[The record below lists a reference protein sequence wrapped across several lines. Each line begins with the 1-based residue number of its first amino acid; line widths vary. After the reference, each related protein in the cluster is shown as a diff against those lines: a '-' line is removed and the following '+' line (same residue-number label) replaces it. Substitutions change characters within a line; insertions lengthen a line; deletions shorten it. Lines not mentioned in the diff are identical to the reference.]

1 MMVSGRLRTE
11 KLEAIMNSFVTHHA
25 KWIRFVYSCFDRVVF
40 NVIVP
45 SWQCAA
51 VLVGLLQ
58 KRRGVQG
65 ISRSYLKSV
74 SEEYHATVRTMAVEN
89 GIPIVQ
95 PPKDV
100 RRDEWVE
107 PFYRRLHGQ
116 SGIAVILKCR
126 ESARVAVSYATKS
139 GGYHLELCQRFVD
152 QYYFYLQDAD
162 FGPMFLRLCPY
173 LPFNGRMVINGHDWL
188 ACQMR
193 RDNVRFRQHGN
204 AFLTC
209 SDPERLQQLA
219 GSFSANH
226 VIACAQRWLSQL
238 APPLIDARGKRAARD
253 YRLFF
258 SQTEFCTNAIFD
270 RRAPLEQ
277 LSERLLDLNRDI
289 GRPDK
294 LAIIYG
300 RRINKRTRHGFQTQ
314 ITDHHLGNPVIRSNY
329 QDQSVKQY
337 VRDHLL
343 LRTEETCYDTRE
355 LGINKG
361 LENLPALR
369 TAMDQVN
376 ERYQEIQH
384 DVMETFLDR
393 GQLQALRQPTTNTS
407 GRRIPGIKPD
417 DPRVLAVMRALTR
430 FAHIANSDSFRCRDL
445 LEPVAQA
452 LGRADYRL
460 PQLRYD
466 LSKLRAKGLVIKLDG
481 THRYRL
487 TAEGFRLCVLFIK
500 LADRVYKP
508 LTAATLSPIP
518 EDVALSPEKRA
529 TLDQNYA
536 AIDLAINNLLDQLG
550 LKAA

>member
-1 MMVSGRLRTE
+1 
-11 KLEAIMNSFVTHHA
+11 MNSFVTHHA

-45 SWQCAA
+45 AWQCAA

-58 KRRGVQG
+58 KRRSVDA
-65 ISRSYLKSV
+65 ISRAYLKSV
-74 SEEYHATVRTMAVEN
+74 SEEYHSMVRGLALDN
-89 GIPIVQ
+89 GIPVVT
-95 PPKDV
+95 PPKGV

-107 PFYRRLHGQ
+107 PYYRRLHGQ
-116 SGIAVILKCR
+116 PGIAVILKCR
-126 ESARVAVSYATKS
+126 EGARVAVSYPTKS
-139 GGYHLELCQRFVD
+139 GGHHLELCQRFVD

-188 ACQMR
+188 ACQMHR
-193 RDNVRFRQHGN
+193 ENIRFRQHGN

-209 SDPERLQQLA
+209 SNRERLQQLA
-219 GSFSANH
+219 DSFSANH
-226 VIACAQRWLSQL
+226 IIACAQRWLSHL
-238 APPLIDARGKRAARD
+238 APPLIDVHGKRAARD

-258 SQTEFCTNAIFD
+258 SQTEFCTNIIFD
-270 RRAPLEQ
+270 RRAPLDQ
-277 LSERLLDLNRDI
+277 LNERLLDLNRAI

-294 LAIIYG
+294 LTIIYG
-300 RRINKRTRHGFQTQ
+300 RRISKHTRHGFQTQ
-314 ITDHHLGNPVIRSNY
+314 ITDHHLGSPVIRSHY

-343 LRTEETCYDTRE
+343 LRTEETCYDTTE

-369 TAMDQVN
+369 TAMHQVN
-376 ERYQEIQH
+376 ERYQEVQQ

-393 GQLQALRQPTTNTS
+393 GQLQNLRQPTVTSS

-417 DPRVLAVMRALTR
+417 DPRVLALMRALTR

-445 LEPVAQA
+445 LEPVAKA
-452 LGRADYRL
+452 LARDDYRL

-466 LSKLRAKGLVIKLDG
+466 LSKLRAKGLVVKVEG

-508 LTAATLSPIP
+508 LTAATLSPIT
-518 EDVALSPEKRA
+518 EDETLAPEKRA
-529 TLDQNYA
+529 LLDQHYA
-536 AIDLAINNLLDQLG
+536 AVDLAINNLLDQLG

>member
-1 MMVSGRLRTE
+1 
-11 KLEAIMNSFVTHHA
+11 MNSFVTHHA
-25 KWIRFVYSCFDRVVF
+25 RWIRFIYSCFDRVVF

-51 VLVGLLQ
+51 VLVGLLH
-58 KRRGVQG
+58 KRRGVQA
-65 ISRSYLKSV
+65 ISRAYLKSV
-74 SEEYHATVRTMAVEN
+74 SEEYHAMVRTMAAEN
-89 GIPIVQ
+89 GIPVVR

-107 PFYRRLHGQ
+107 PFYRCLHGQ
-116 SGIAVILKCR
+116 PGIAVILKCR
-126 ESARVAVSYATKS
+126 EGARVAVSYATKS
-139 GGYHLELCQRFVD
+139 GGYHLDLCQRFVD
-152 QYYFYLQDAD
+152 QYYFYVQDTD

-193 RDNVRFRQHGN
+193 PENIRFRQHGN

-209 SDPERLQQLA
+209 SDPERLQPLA
-219 GSFSANH
+219 DNFSANH

-238 APPLIDARGKRAARD
+238 APPLIDASGKRAARD

-258 SQTEFCTNAIFD
+258 SQTEFCTNIIFD

-294 LAIIYG
+294 LTIVYG

-343 LRTEETCYDTRE
+343 LRTEETCYDATE

-361 LENLPALR
+361 LENLSALR
-369 TAMDQVN
+369 TALHQVN
-376 ERYQEIQH
+376 ER
-384 DVMETFLDR
+384 
-393 GQLQALRQPTTNTS
+393 
-407 GRRIPGIKPD
+407 
-417 DPRVLAVMRALTR
+417 
-430 FAHIANSDSFRCRDL
+430 
-445 LEPVAQA
+445 
-452 LGRADYRL
+452 
-460 PQLRYD
+460 
-466 LSKLRAKGLVIKLDG
+466 
-481 THRYRL
+481 
-487 TAEGFRLCVLFIK
+487 
-500 LADRVYKP
+500 
-508 LTAATLSPIP
+508 
-518 EDVALSPEKRA
+518 
-529 TLDQNYA
+529 
-536 AIDLAINNLLDQLG
+536 
-550 LKAA
+550 

>member
-1 MMVSGRLRTE
+1 
-11 KLEAIMNSFVTHHA
+11 MNSFVTHHA
-25 KWIRFVYSCFDRVVF
+25 KWIRFVYSCFDRIVF

-45 SWQCAA
+45 AWQCTA

-58 KRRGVQG
+58 KRRGVQA
-65 ISRSYLKSV
+65 ISRAYLKSV
-74 SEEYHATVRTMAVEN
+74 SEEYHTLIQAMATEQ
-89 GIPIVQ
+89 GIPVVR

-116 SGIAVILKCR
+116 PGIAVILKSR
-126 ESARVAVSYATKS
+126 EGARVAVSYATQS
-139 GGYHLELCQRFVD
+139 GGYHLELCHRFVD
-152 QYYFYLQDAD
+152 QYYFYLLDDD

-193 RDNVRFRQHGN
+193 RENIRFRQHGN

-209 SDPERLQQLA
+209 SDPTRLQQLA
-219 GSFSANH
+219 DSFSAQPI
-226 VIACAQRWLSQL
+226 IACAQRWLRQL
-238 APPLIDARGKRAARD
+238 APPLIDANGQRAARD

-258 SQTEFCTNAIFD
+258 TQTEFCTNIIFD
-270 RRAPLEQ
+270 RRAPLDQ

-294 LAIIYG
+294 LTIVYG
-300 RRINKRTRHGFQTQ
+300 RRINKRTRNGFQTQ

-343 LRTEETCYDTRE
+343 LRTEETCYDTKE
-355 LGINKG
+355 LGIKKG
-361 LENLPALR
+361 VENLPTLR
-369 TAMDQVN
+369 AAMHQVN
-376 ERYQEIQH
+376 ERYQEIQQ
-384 DVMETFLDR
+384 DVLETFLDR
-393 GQLQALRQPTTNTS
+393 GQLQALRQPTVTPS

-417 DPRVLAVMRALTR
+417 DPRLLAVMRALTR

-452 LGRADYRL
+452 LGRTDYRL

-466 LSKLRAKGLVIKLDG
+466 LGKLRAKGLVVKIDR

-487 TAEGFRLCVLFIK
+487 TPDGFRLCILFIK

-508 LTAATLSPIP
+508 LTAACVSPLS
-518 EDVALSPEKRA
+518 EDAALPPEKRA
-529 TLDQNYA
+529 VIDQHYA
-536 AIDLAINNLLDQLG
+536 AIDTAINNLLAHVG

>member
-1 MMVSGRLRTE
+1 
-11 KLEAIMNSFVTHHA
+11 MNSFVRHHA
-25 KWIRFVYSCFDRVVF
+25 KWVRFVYSCFDRVVF

-45 SWQCAA
+45 AWQCAA

-58 KRRGVQG
+58 KRRGVG
-65 ISRSYLKSV
+65 AISRAYLKAV
-74 SEEYHATVRTMAVEN
+74 SEEYHGMVRTLATDN
-89 GIPIVQ
+89 GIPVVT
-95 PPKDV
+95 PPRHI

-116 SGIAVILKCR
+116 PGIAVILKCR
-126 ESARVAVSYATKS
+126 EGARVAVSYPTKS
-139 GGYHLELCQRFVD
+139 GSHHLELCQRFVD
-152 QYYFYLQDAD
+152 QYYFYLQDAN

-193 RDNVRFRQHGN
+193 RENIGFRQHGN

-209 SDPERLQQLA
+209 SNPERLQQLA
-219 GSFSANH
+219 DSLSANH
-226 VIACAQRWLSQL
+226 VIACAQRWLSRL
-238 APPLIDARGKRAARD
+238 APPLINANGQRAARD

-258 SQTEFCTNAIFD
+258 SQTEFCTNIIFN
-270 RRAPLEQ
+270 RRAPLDQ

-294 LAIIYG
+294 LTIIYG

-314 ITDHHLGNPVIRSNY
+314 ITDHHLGSPVIRSHY

-343 LRTEETCYDTRE
+343 LRTEETCYDTTE

-369 TAMDQVN
+369 TAVHQVN
-376 ERYQEIQH
+376 ERYQEIQQ

-393 GQLQALRQPTTNTS
+393 GQLQALRQPTISTS

-417 DPRVLAVMRALTR
+417 DPRLLALMRALTR

-466 LSKLRAKGLVIKLDG
+466 LSKLRAKGLVVKVDG

-487 TAEGFRLCVLFIK
+487 TAEGFRLSVLFIK

-508 LTAATLSPIP
+508 LTAAILSPIL
-518 EDVALSPEKRA
+518 DHQTLSPEKRA
-529 TLDQNYA
+529 KLDQHYA
-536 AIDLAINNLLDQLG
+536 AIDHAISKLLHQLG

>member
-1 MMVSGRLRTE
+1 
-11 KLEAIMNSFVTHHA
+11 MNSFVAHHA
-25 KWIRFVYSCFDRVVF
+25 KCIRFVYSCFDRVVF

-45 SWQCAA
+45 AWQCAA
-51 VLVGLLQ
+51 VLVGLLH
-58 KRRGVQG
+58 KSRGVQA
-65 ISRSYLKSV
+65 ISRAYLKSV
-74 SEEYHATVRTMAVEN
+74 SEEYHAMVKTMAAEQN
-89 GIPIVQ
+89 IPVVR
-95 PPKDV
+95 PPKGV

-107 PFYRRLHGQ
+107 PFYRRLRGQ
-116 SGIAVILKCR
+116 PGIAVILQSR
-126 ESARVAVSYATKS
+126 ECARVAVSYATKS

-152 QYYFYLQDAD
+152 QYYFYLQDAN
-162 FGPMFLRLCPY
+162 FGPLFLRLCPY
-173 LPFNGRMVINGHDWL
+173 LPFNGRLVINGHDWL
-188 ACQMR
+188 ACQMQR
-193 RDNVRFRQHGN
+193 ENIRFRQQGN

-209 SDPERLQQLA
+209 SDPARLQQLA
-219 GSFSANH
+219 DSFAPHH
-226 VIACAQRWLSQL
+226 VIACAQYWLSRL
-238 APPLIDARGKRAARD
+238 APPLIDANAKRAARD

-258 SQTEFCTNAIFD
+258 SQTEFCTNIIFD

-277 LSERLLDLNRDI
+277 MSERLLDLNRDI

-294 LAIIYG
+294 LTIVYG

-343 LRTEETCYDTRE
+343 LRTEETCYDTTE

-369 TAMDQVN
+369 TTLHQIN
-376 ERYQEIQH
+376 ERYQEVQQ
-384 DVMETFLDR
+384 DVMESFLDR
-393 GQLQALRQPTTNTS
+393 GQLQALRQPTVTSS

-417 DPRVLAVMRALTR
+417 DPRLLAVMRVLTR

-445 LEPVAQA
+445 LEPLAKD
-452 LGRADYRL
+452 LGHPYGL

-466 LSKLRAKGLVIKLDG
+466 LSKLRAKGLVVKIDG
-481 THRYRL
+481 THSYRL
-487 TAEGFRLCVLFIK
+487 TSEGFRLCVLFIK

-508 LTAATLSPIP
+508 LTAASVSPVQ
-518 EDVALSPEKRA
+518 EDELLSPEKRA
-529 TLDQNYA
+529 ALDQDYA
-536 AIDLAINNLLDQLG
+536 AVDEAINRLLDHLG

>member
-1 MMVSGRLRTE
+1 
-11 KLEAIMNSFVTHHA
+11 MNSFVKHHA

-45 SWQCAA
+45 AWQCTA

-58 KRRGVQG
+58 KRRGVQA
-65 ISRSYLKSV
+65 ISRAYLKSV
-74 SEEYHATVRTMAVEN
+74 SEEYHTLIQAMAAEQGTPVVR
-89 GIPIVQ
+89 

-116 SGIAVILKCR
+116 PGIAVILKSR
-126 ESARVAVSYATKS
+126 EGARVAVSYATKS
-139 GGYHLELCQRFVD
+139 GGYHLELCHRFVD
-152 QYYFYLQDAD
+152 QYYFYLLDDD

-193 RDNVRFRQHGN
+193 RENIRFRQHGN

-209 SDPERLQQLA
+209 SDPTRLQQLA
-219 GSFSANH
+219 DSFSAQPI
-226 VIACAQRWLSQL
+226 IACAQRWLRQL
-238 APPLIDARGKRAARD
+238 APPLIDANGHRAARD

-258 SQTEFCTNAIFD
+258 TQTEFCTNIIFD
-270 RRAPLEQ
+270 RRAPLDQ

-294 LAIIYG
+294 LTIVYG
-300 RRINKRTRHGFQTQ
+300 RRINKRTRNGFQTQ

-343 LRTEETCYDTRE
+343 LRTEETCYDTKE

-361 LENLPALR
+361 VENLPTLR
-369 TAMDQVN
+369 AAMHQVN
-376 ERYQEIQH
+376 ERYQEIQQ
-384 DVMETFLDR
+384 DVLETFLDR
-393 GQLQALRQPTTNTS
+393 GQLQALRQPTVTPS

-417 DPRVLAVMRALTR
+417 DPRLLAVMRALTR

-452 LGRADYRL
+452 LGRTDYRL

-466 LSKLRAKGLVIKLDG
+466 LGKLRAKGLVVKIDG

-487 TAEGFRLCVLFIK
+487 TPDGFRLCILFIK
-500 LADRVYKP
+500 LAERVYKP
-508 LTAATLSPIP
+508 LTAACVSPIS
-518 EDVALSPEKRA
+518 EEAALPPEKRA
-529 TLDQNYA
+529 AIDQHYA
-536 AIDLAINNLLDQLG
+536 AIDTAINNLLAHVG

>member
-1 MMVSGRLRTE
+1 V
-11 KLEAIMNSFVTHHA
+11 KPEAIMNSFVTHHA

-45 SWQCAA
+45 AWQCTA
-51 VLVGLLQ
+51 VLVGLLH
-58 KRRGVQG
+58 KRRGVQA
-65 ISRSYLKSV
+65 ISRAYLKSV
-74 SEEYHATVRTMAVEN
+74 SEEYHSLIQTMAAEQ
-89 GIPIVQ
+89 GIPVVR

-116 SGIAVILKCR
+116 PGIAVILKSR
-126 ESARVAVSYATKS
+126 EGARVAVSYATKS
-139 GGYHLELCQRFVD
+139 GGYHLELCHRFVD
-152 QYYFYLQDAD
+152 QYYFYLLDAD

-193 RDNVRFRQHGN
+193 RENIRFRQQGN

-209 SDPERLQQLA
+209 SDPTRLQQLA
-219 GSFSANH
+219 DSFSAQPI
-226 VIACAQRWLSQL
+226 IACAQRWLRQL
-238 APPLIDARGKRAARD
+238 APPLIDATGQRAARD

-258 SQTEFCTNAIFD
+258 TQTEFCSNIIFD
-270 RRAPLEQ
+270 RRAPLDQ

-294 LAIIYG
+294 LTIVYG
-300 RRINKRTRHGFQTQ
+300 RRINKRTRNGFQTQ

-343 LRTEETCYDTRE
+343 LRTEETCYDTKE

-361 LENLPALR
+361 VENLPALR
-369 TAMDQVN
+369 AAMHQVN
-376 ERYQEIQH
+376 ERYQEIQQ

-393 GQLQALRQPTTNTS
+393 GQLHALRQPTVTKS

-417 DPRVLAVMRALTR
+417 DPRLLAVMRALTR

-452 LGRADYRL
+452 LGRTDYRS

-466 LSKLRAKGLVIKLDG
+466 LGKLRAKGLVVKIDG

-487 TAEGFRLCVLFIK
+487 TPDGFRLCILFIK
-500 LADRVYKP
+500 LAERVYKP
-508 LTAATLSPIP
+508 LTAACVSPLSEEATLP
-518 EDVALSPEKRA
+518 AEKRA
-529 TLDQNYA
+529 AIDQHYA
-536 AIDLAINNLLDQLG
+536 AIDTAINNLLTHVG